1 MLKLEA
7 TTSNEKIILDYLNA
21 NASDAL
27 REKINGGKKTLKQC
41 WAYITAQA
49 KKQAKNGCAVIDDA
63 TVFGWAVHFFEEDS
77 IKAETVKSSDVAKP
91 KKQTKKPE
99 KKAPIKVPAEQVQSN
114 QLTIFDLV

>member
-7 TTSNEKIILDYLNA
+7 TTSNEKIILDYLNS

-77 IKAETVKSSDVAKP
+77 IEAKAVNENAVSTP
-91 KKQTKKPE
+91 KKKPE
-99 KKAPIKVPAEQVQSN
+99 KKAPPKKAAEPVPSN
-114 QLTIFDLV
+114 QLNLFDLI